1 MASQKTY
8 FYIYMFI
15 LNMFSTLSR
24 STPRLCVVSSSSYFE
39 SKKCKQ
45 GAQKVHQGAQKVHRR
60 AQKAHR
66 RLKAFEQRKR
76 DANLKVL
83 RDLSETIQHDLKEL
97 DAIAK
102 SLLDDHEIDFHVP
115 EIVVAGENDDTQAT
129 MSDEDDEFFESA

>member
-1 MASQKTY
+1 
-8 FYIYMFI
+8 MFI

-45 GAQKVHQGAQKVHRR
+45 GANKVHQGAQKVHRR

-76 DANLKVL
+76 DANLKYF
-83 RDLSETIQHDLKEL
+83 RDLSETLQHDLKEL

-102 SLLDDHEIDFHVP
+102 SLLESDHENHEVDFHVL
-115 EIVVAGENDDTQAT
+115 EIVVPGDKDGIEFEPD
-129 MSDEDDEFFESA
+129 DEDDEFFEPV

>member
-1 MASQKTY
+1 
-8 FYIYMFI
+8 MFI

-45 GAQKVHQGAQKVHRR
+45 SAQKVHRR

-76 DANLKVL
+76 DANLKYL

-102 SLLDDHEIDFHVP
+102 SLMESDHENHEVDFHVP
-115 EIVVAGENDDTQAT
+115 EIVVDDEQDSQE
-129 MSDEDDEFFESA
+129 MSSDEDDDFFEPV

>member
-1 MASQKTY
+1 
-8 FYIYMFI
+8 MFI

-24 STPRLCVVSSSSYFE
+24 SKPHLCVVSSSSYFE

-45 GAQKVHQGAQKVHRR
+45 SAQKVHRR

-83 RDLSETIQHDLKEL
+83 RDLSETLQHDLKEL

-102 SLLDDHEIDFHVP
+102 SLLESDHEVDFHVP
-115 EIVVAGENDDTQAT
+115 EIVVPDDK
-129 MSDEDDEFFESA
+129 DGIEFEPDDDDFFEPV

>member
-1 MASQKTY
+1 
-8 FYIYMFI
+8 MFI

-24 STPRLCVVSSSSYFE
+24 STQRLCVVSSSSYFE

-45 GAQKVHQGAQKVHRR
+45 GTQKVHQGAHKVHRR

-76 DANLKVL
+76 DANLKYL
-83 RDLSETIQHDLKEL
+83 RDLSETLQHDLKEL

-102 SLLDDHEIDFHVP
+102 SLMESDHEVDFHVP
-115 EIVVAGENDDTQAT
+115 EIVVPGENDIEPD
-129 MSDEDDEFFESA
+129 DEDDDFFEPV

>member
-1 MASQKTY
+1 
-8 FYIYMFI
+8 MFI
-15 LNMFSTLSR
+15 LNMLSTLSR

-45 GAQKVHQGAQKVHRR
+45 GANKVHQGAQKVHRR

-83 RDLSETIQHDLKEL
+83 RDLSETLQHDLKEL

-102 SLLDDHEIDFHVP
+102 SLLESDHEVDFHVP
-115 EIVVAGENDDTQAT
+115 EIVVPDDK
-129 MSDEDDEFFESA
+129 DGIEFEPDDDDFFEPV

>member
-1 MASQKTY
+1 
-8 FYIYMFI
+8 MFI

-45 GAQKVHQGAQKVHRR
+45 GANKMHQGAQKVHRR

-76 DANLKVL
+76 DANLKYF
-83 RDLSETIQHDLKEL
+83 RDLSDTIQHDLKEL

-102 SLLDDHEIDFHVP
+102 SLLESDHENHEVDLHVP
-115 EIVVAGENDDTQAT
+115 EIVVPGENDD
-129 MSDEDDEFFESA
+129 EDGIEFEPDDGHDFFEPV

>member
-1 MASQKTY
+1 
-8 FYIYMFI
+8 
-15 LNMFSTLSR
+15 MFSTLSR

-45 GAQKVHQGAQKVHRR
+45 NAQKVHQGAQKVHRR

-76 DANLKVL
+76 DANLKYL

-102 SLLDDHEIDFHVP
+102 SLMESDHENHEVDFHVP
-115 EIVVAGENDDTQAT
+115 EIVVDDEQDSQE
-129 MSDEDDEFFESA
+129 MSSDEDDEFFESA

>member
-1 MASQKTY
+1 
-8 FYIYMFI
+8 MFI

-45 GAQKVHQGAQKVHRR
+45 GANKVHQGAQKVHRR

-76 DANLKVL
+76 DANLKYF
-83 RDLSETIQHDLKEL
+83 RDLSETLQHDLKEL

-102 SLLDDHEIDFHVP
+102 SLLESDHENHEVDFHVP
-115 EIVVAGENDDTQAT
+115 EIVVPGDKDGIEFEPD
-129 MSDEDDEFFESA
+129 DEDDEFFESV

>member
-1 MASQKTY
+1 M
-8 FYIYMFI
+8 
-15 LNMFSTLSR
+15 LSTLSR

-45 GAQKVHQGAQKVHRR
+45 GANKVHQGAQKVHRR

-83 RDLSETIQHDLKEL
+83 RDLSETLQHDLKEL

-102 SLLDDHEIDFHVP
+102 SLMESDHEVDFHVP
-115 EIVVAGENDDTQAT
+115 EIVVADDKDGIEFEPD
-129 MSDEDDEFFESA
+129 DEDDEFFDSA

>member
-1 MASQKTY
+1 
-8 FYIYMFI
+8 MFI
-15 LNMFSTLSR
+15 LNMLSTLSR

-45 GAQKVHQGAQKVHRR
+45 GANKVHQGAQKVQRR

-76 DANLKVL
+76 DANLKYL
-83 RDLSETIQHDLKEL
+83 RDLSETLQHDLKEL

-102 SLLDDHEIDFHVP
+102 SLLESDHEVDLHVP
-115 EIVVAGENDDTQAT
+115 EIVVPDDKDGIEFEPD
-129 MSDEDDEFFESA
+129 DEDDDFFEPV

>member
-1 MASQKTY
+1 
-8 FYIYMFI
+8 MFI

-45 GAQKVHQGAQKVHRR
+45 GAQKVHRR

-76 DANLKVL
+76 DANLKYL

-102 SLLDDHEIDFHVP
+102 SLMESDHENHEVDFHVP
-115 EIVVAGENDDTQAT
+115 EIVVDDEQDSQE
-129 MSDEDDEFFESA
+129 MSSDEDDEFFESA

>member
-1 MASQKTY
+1 
-8 FYIYMFI
+8 MFI

-39 SKKCKQ
+39 SNKFK
-45 GAQKVHQGAQKVHRR
+45 QGAQKVHRR

-76 DANLKVL
+76 DANLKYF
-83 RDLSETIQHDLKEL
+83 RDLSETLQHDLKEL

-102 SLLDDHEIDFHVP
+102 SLLESDHENHEVDFHVP
-115 EIVVAGENDDTQAT
+115 EIVVPGDKDGIEFEPD
-129 MSDEDDEFFESA
+129 DEDDEFFEPV

>member
-1 MASQKTY
+1 
-8 FYIYMFI
+8 MFI
-15 LNMFSTLSR
+15 LNMLSTLSR

-45 GAQKVHQGAQKVHRR
+45 GANKVHQGAQKVHRR

-83 RDLSETIQHDLKEL
+83 RDLSETLQHDLKEL

-102 SLLDDHEIDFHVP
+102 SLLESDHEVDFHVP
-115 EIVVAGENDDTQAT
+115 EIVVPDDKDGIEFEPD
-129 MSDEDDEFFESA
+129 DEDDDFFEPV

>member
-1 MASQKTY
+1 M
-8 FYIYMFI
+8 
-15 LNMFSTLSR
+15 LSTLSR

-45 GAQKVHQGAQKVHRR
+45 GANKVHQGAQKVHRR

-83 RDLSETIQHDLKEL
+83 RDLSETLQHDLKEL

-102 SLLDDHEIDFHVP
+102 SLLESDHEVDFHVP
-115 EIVVAGENDDTQAT
+115 EIVVPDDK
-129 MSDEDDEFFESA
+129 DGIEFEPDDDDFFEPV

>member
-1 MASQKTY
+1 
-8 FYIYMFI
+8 MFI

-45 GAQKVHQGAQKVHRR
+45 GAQKVHRR
-60 AQKAHR
+60 AQKAHH

-76 DANLKVL
+76 DANLKYL
-83 RDLSETIQHDLKEL
+83 RDLSETIQHDLKEM

-102 SLLDDHEIDFHVP
+102 SLMDDHVNHEVDFHVP
-115 EIVVAGENDDTQAT
+115 EIVVPGENDDKDGIEFELD
-129 MSDEDDEFFESA
+129 DEDDEFFDSA